1 MGRKIRIRLW
11 MIVFVAAGFIYLPG
25 LIELQEL
32 RSRRDELQ
40 SEIEQLR
47 IKNASLEK
55 EKELL
60 TKDLNYVER
69 VARRKMGVVRKGEI
83 PYKVII
89 EEVSP

>member
-1 MGRKIRIRLW
+1 